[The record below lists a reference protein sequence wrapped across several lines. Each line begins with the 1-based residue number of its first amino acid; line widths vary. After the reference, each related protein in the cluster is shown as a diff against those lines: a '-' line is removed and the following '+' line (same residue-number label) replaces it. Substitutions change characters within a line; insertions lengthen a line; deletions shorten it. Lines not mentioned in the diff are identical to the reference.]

1 MADLAQQDPD
11 LALGVEFFIHPVEQ
25 PAKSREAGRPIYEDR
40 EYIRITL
47 PGDRLREHVAPADE
61 MHYVSHMK
69 RQMTYA
75 DRFARVYQAWK
86 DTGAEIGSGTPLSAA
101 PFMTPARIEE
111 LKHRKIRT
119 VEQLAGLP
127 DSVARTLGMGTR
139 DLIAQANAY
148 LKAAGDT
155 SEITRMQAEIDALKR
170 MIGQPALT
178 APDPFEGMER
188 DDLHNMA
195 VDAGLEPRANASRE
209 ALVKMLTDA
218 ANKKAA

>member
-11 LALGVEFFIHPVEQ
+11 LALGVEFFIHPVEHA
-25 PAKSREAGRPIYEDR
+25 AKSREAGRPIFEDR
-40 EYIRITL
+40 EYVRITL
-47 PGDRLREHVAPADE
+47 PGDRLREHVAPANE
-61 MHYVSHMK
+61 MHYVSHAK

-75 DRFARVYQAWK
+75 ERFATLYKAWK
-86 DTGAEIGSGTPLSAA
+86 DSGEEVGSGTPLTAA
-101 PFMTPARIEE
+101 PFLTPARIEE

-127 DSVARTLGMGTR
+127 DSIARTLGMNAR
-139 DLIAQANAY
+139 DMVAQANAY
-148 LKAAGDT
+148 LKAAEGT
-155 SEITRMQAEIDALKR
+155 SEITRMQAEIDALKK
-170 MIGQPALT
+170 MVGQPALQ
-178 APDPFEGMER
+178 PVDPFEGMER

-218 ANKKAA
+218 AKKAA